1 MMMVKF
7 SLDLAYL
14 AQSFHSW
21 RRNSRINRGSILSSD
36 ERRSFLHFSRW
47 REREREREKKKKQ
60 RKDRGGEE
68 YDTWNESSG
77 TILLIQRP
85 RSALYIGGKG
95 RSHTTEHNWF
105 HSVNL
110 LEQRKYRAWF
120 FSFRTRDRGSLD
132 TPDALEQANF
142 ESSRSEKSELDCQNC
157 PFTRNECDFG
167 RKGGGGGRKRNYRIF
182 EMFKYRF

>member
-1 MMMVKF
+1 MMMMVKF

-14 AQSFHSW
+14 GQSFHSW
-21 RRNSRINRGSILSSD
+21 RIRELIEDRFD

-47 REREREREKKKKQ
+47 REREREKKKKQ

-157 PFTRNECDFG
+157 PFTRNEGERGKKTIEYLKCLNIDS
-167 RKGGGGGRKRNYRIF
+167 K
-182 EMFKYRF
+182 KYYL